1 MTSSHTTIALTPFVI
16 ELAALEELVDTNP
29 HRARAT
35 FREALHAITP
45 AEWALLGLIHRSFA
59 HSPKSALARVVSIAS
74 ARLGTP
80 EVDDSDRTDTDSR
93 ASLYAL
99 ADAAEIPAEV
109 ELGPW
114 VRTPVRELADEPR
127 MHAIPTAA
135 TDAIRMIPDA
145 LARRRARH
153 APRPVAAVVLRHRAR
168 DERSAA
174 RRRRAEAEA
183 DAYFADRPLLVA

>member
-1 MTSSHTTIALTPFVI
+1 MTPLVI
-16 ELAALEELVDTNP
+16 ELAALDELVDTNP
-29 HRARAT
+29 HRARAI
-35 FREALHAITP
+35 FREALYVITP
-45 AEWALLGLIHRSFA
+45 ADWVFLGLIHRAFA

-74 ARLGTP
+74 ARLGAP
-80 EVDDSDRTDTDSR
+80 DADNGDDTDPR

-114 VRTPVRELADEPR
+114 VRTPVRELAGQPR
-127 MHAIPTAA
+127 LHAVPTAA
-135 TDAIRMIPDA
+135 TDAMRTLPDA
-145 LARRRARH
+145 VARRRARH
-153 APRPVAAVVLRHRAR
+153 APRPVGAVVLRHRAR

-174 RRRRAEAEA
+174 RRRRAEADA

>member
-1 MTSSHTTIALTPFVI
+1 MTSSRTTVALTPFVI
-16 ELAALEELVDTNP
+16 ELAALEELADTNP
-29 HRARAT
+29 HRARAI

-45 AEWALLGLIHRSFA
+45 ADWASLGLIHHSFA
-59 HSPKSALARVVSIAS
+59 PKSALARVVPIAS
-74 ARLGTP
+74 CRLGAP
-80 EVDDSDRTDTDSR
+80 EVDDGDRTDPRT
-93 ASLYAL
+93 SLYTL

-114 VRTPVRELADEPR
+114 VRSPARELADEPR
-127 MHAIPTAA
+127 LHAIPTAA
-135 TDAIRMIPDA
+135 TDAIRTMPDA

-153 APRPVAAVVLRHRAR
+153 APRPVAPVVLRHRAR

-183 DAYFADRPLLVA
+183 DAYFADRPLLAA